1 MDWFFRIFSMGRKK
15 KDREEREEKRQLD
28 RIERKLDLDIALDK
42 QILAG
47 QGKAQSAKLVITPN

>member
-1 MDWFFRIFSMGRKK
+1 MGRKK

>member
-1 MDWFFRIFSMGRKK
+1 MRRKK
-15 KDREEREEKRQLD
+15 KREEHEEREEKRQLD
-28 RIERKLDLDIALDK
+28 RIERKLDQDIALDK